1 MGGDKVGPRE
11 TWEPF
16 LVYSRPHSC
25 SPLSVPHRPS
35 EDCLFLRVLA
45 VIPHIA
51 RSMDTT
57 LQCLH
62 VPPSPPPPPFREST
76 GLPAPLGNC
85 IS

>member
-57 LQCLH
+57 LQCLLR
-62 VPPSPPPPPFREST
+62 SPLSPTATFQGECWAAS
-76 GLPAPLGNC
+76 PLGELH
-85 IS
+85 